1 MSDGTAEYSIHKAL
15 SIAREHNH
23 EYATLEHLLLALLE
37 DEKVTSILKGLKID
51 VAALRTDVFNYIDTD
66 LTSLIDET
74 TKEAKPTAGFQRV
87 IHRASVHSNANGEK
101 NISSTDILLEFFF
114 EHESK
119 AVAYLKNYGVTRMDL
134 ISYMSKKHPKTTAS
148 TNADDSASDYDN
160 SISSID
166 ISSPIFTESL
176 DVKNINITTGPQ
188 TKKAIATYCI
198 DLNKK
203 AEEGKIDIL
212 IGRDKET
219 QRTIEI
225 LCRRQKNNAILVGEP
240 GVGKTAIAEGLAVRI
255 VSKKVPKIL
264 ENAII
269 YALDLGAL
277 VAGTKYRGDFEERIK
292 SLVEEFKDN
301 QNAILFID
309 EIHTMI
315 GAGVTSGGSMDA
327 SNLLK
332 PALARGEIRCIGSTT
347 FKEFR
352 NHFEKDMALVRRFQ
366 KVVIN
371 EPTVEE
377 TLNILRGLKDYYEEH
392 HGVKYQDEALIA
404 AVHLSQRYI
413 TDRHLPDKAIDILD
427 ESGARKK
434 VLRSKSNTVTERDI
448 EEIVAMMTHLPSIIV
463 SVDDTK
469 KLKTLESQLN
479 SVIFGQGKA
488 ISELCSSIKMAMAGL
503 RESSKPT
510 GCYLFAGST
519 GVGKTELAKQ
529 LSNCCSM
536 NLVRLDMSE
545 YAEAHA
551 ISRLIGTPPGYVG
564 FDQGGLLT
572 EAVDKSPYSVVLF
585 DEIEKAHHDIYSL
598 LLQIMDHGKITDSTG
613 KSVNFCHTII
623 ILTTNCSSSD
633 HSISVGFNTDSN
645 YKESAAMESI
655 NAMFTPEFR
664 SRLDNII
671 LFRAID
677 DNMMKKIIN
686 KDIEELSEQLADKG
700 VRILVDSSVT
710 EHLLCT
716 SSDRKNG
723 ARTLSRAIDVE
734 MKEKIAEEILFG
746 KLKKGGTVFVRFEND
761 KMIFEFEK
769 TTPVIFEKA

>member
-1 MSDGTAEYSIHKAL
+1 MSENNSEYSIHKAL
-15 SIAREHNH
+15 SIAREHHH

-37 DEKVTSILKGLKID
+37 DETVVSILKGINID
-51 VAALRTDVFNYIDTD
+51 VASLRTDVFNYIHND
-66 LTSLIDET
+66 LNSLIEET
-74 TKEAKPTAGFQRV
+74 AKDAKPTAGFQRV

-101 NISSTDILLEFFF
+101 YISSTDILLEFFF

-119 AVAYLKNYGVTRMDL
+119 AVAYLKDYGVTRMNL
-134 ISYMSKKHPKTTAS
+134 VSYISKKHEKTAEKKTENNS
-148 TNADDSASDYDN
+148 SEYND
-160 SISSID
+160 SISIVD
-166 ISSPIFTESL
+166 ISSPIFTESTEI
-176 DVKNINITTGPQ
+176 KNVNITTGLQ
-188 TKKAIATYCI
+188 NKNAIQTYCI
-198 DLNKK
+198 NLNQK
-203 AEEGKIDIL
+203 AAEGKIDIL
-212 IGRDKET
+212 IGRDKEA

-255 VSKKVPKIL
+255 VNKNVPKIL
-264 ENAII
+264 ENSVI
-269 YALDLGAL
+269 YAIDLGAL

-292 SLVEEFKDN
+292 GLIEEFKEN

-366 KVVIN
+366 KVVVN
-371 EPTVEE
+371 EPTAEE
-377 TLNILRGLKDYYEEH
+377 TLDILHGLKDYYESH
-392 HGVKYQDEALIA
+392 HGVRYQDEALSA

-434 VLRSKSNTVTERDI
+434 VLRSKSNVVTERDI
-448 EEIVAMMTHLPSIIV
+448 EEIVAMMTHLPSVIV
-463 SVDDTK
+463 SVDDAK

-479 SVIFGQGKA
+479 SVIFGQEKA
-488 ISELCSSIKMAMAGL
+488 VSELCASIKMAMAGL

-529 LSNCCSM
+529 LSKCCSM
-536 NLVRLDMSE
+536 NMVRLDMSE

-572 EAVDKSPYSVVLF
+572 EAIDKSPYSVVLF
-585 DEIEKAHHDIYSL
+585 DEIEKAHHDIYGL
-598 LLQIMDHGKITDSTG
+598 LLQIMDHGKITDSSG
-613 KSVNFCHTII
+613 KSVNFAHTII
-623 ILTTNCSSSD
+623 ILTTNCSTTD
-633 HSISVGFNTDSN
+633 NSISVGFNSDAN
-645 YKESAAMESI
+645 DKESASI
-655 NAMFTPEFR
+655 EAINSIFTPEFR

-677 DNMMKKIIN
+677 DKMMKKIIN
-686 KDIEELSEQLADKG
+686 KDIDELSEQLADKG
-700 VRILVDSSVT
+700 VKILVDTTVT
-710 EHLLCT
+710 DHLLST
-716 SSDRKNG
+716 GFNKKNG
-723 ARTLSRAIDVE
+723 ARTLNKIIDTE
-734 MKEKIAEEILFG
+734 IKEKIAEEILFG
-746 KLKKGGTVFVRFEND
+746 KLKKGGTVFIRFENN

-769 TTPVIFEKA
+769 INSVVLEKA